1 MVGHTGFLIMTRR
14 LADGVEAI
22 VRKRRPAKG
31 AYPVDEQW
39 SEEDLGERIPSDKKV
54 RKVRRDVTAHRDE
67 LVEQTGEDSGQDDDA

>member
-1 MVGHTGFLIMTRR
+1 
-14 LADGVEAI
+14 
-22 VRKRRPAKG
+22 
-31 AYPVDEQW
+31 VDEQW